1 MYATRARDTH
11 HVIVAQEGVITSVC
25 WCETFVSEPEM
36 PLAYNSTYACLY
48 YVCVCACLHDCWS
61 LFCSLFSF
69 SSMFSLFF
77 WRLLS
82 FFFSCVRINF
92 ARMTRTDHVSTVV
105 AMRAQNLR

>member
-1 MYATRARDTH
+1 MYVTRARDTH

-48 YVCVCACLHDCWS
+48 YVCVCAYLHDCWS
-61 LFCSLFSF
+61 LFSFSFQVCSLFSF
-69 SSMFSLFF
+69 GVCC
-77 WRLLS
+77 R
-82 FFFSCVRINF
+82 SCASINF
-92 ARMTRTDHVSTVV
+92 ARTTRTDHVSAVV